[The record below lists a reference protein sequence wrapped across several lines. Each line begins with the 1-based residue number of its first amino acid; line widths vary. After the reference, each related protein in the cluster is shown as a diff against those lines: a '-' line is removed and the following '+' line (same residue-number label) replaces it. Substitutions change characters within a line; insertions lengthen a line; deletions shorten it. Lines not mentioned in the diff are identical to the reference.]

1 MNTQKIY
8 DTITST
14 IIEMLEQHKKEG
26 FTKSWYNVSDDRVF
40 AYNRGNNHT
49 YRGINQI
56 VLQHIRNKFGYSY
69 NGWLTFKQLSDLGGR
84 IQKGSKAAM
93 VVYKSNLYLDKATGK
108 NITSLV
114 LHLQKLGQSIEHLN
128 YKKMGYMKGYTVFNI
143 SQIEN
148 LPTEYYQIEEL
159 EKMTEFERNE
169 KAEFMINCTGANIK
183 YMTKNSA
190 YYLPQA
196 DEIHLPQRKQFKDE
210 ESFYRT
216 AFHELGHWTGNPK
229 RLNRD
234 MSGVFGS
241 KEYAFEELIAE
252 LNTAYINAFLG
263 YNNSI
268 TNNVAY
274 IDSWLSIMKNDTKF
288 IVSASSQAQKASDY
302 IFEFAEAKQHLLTA

>member
-26 FTKSWYNVSDDRVF
+26 FTKSWYNVSEDRLF
-40 AYNRGNNHT
+40 AYNRGSNHT

-69 NGWLTFKQLSDLGGR
+69 NGWLTFKQLSELGGR

-114 LHLQKLGQSIEHLN
+114 LHLLKAGQSIEHLN
-128 YKKMGYMKGYTVFNI
+128 YKKMGYMKGYAVFNI

-148 LPTEYYQIEEL
+148 LPTKYYQIEEL

-169 KAEFMINCTGANIK
+169 KAEFMINSTGANIK
-183 YMTKNSA
+183 YMAKNSA
-190 YYLPQA
+190 YYLPQS

-216 AFHELGHWTGNPK
+216 AFHELGHWTGHEK
-229 RLNRD
+229 RLNRN

-274 IDSWLSIMKNDTKF
+274 INSWLSIMRNDTKF
-288 IVSASSQAQKASDY
+288 IVSASSQAQKASDC
-302 IFEFAEAKQHLLTA
+302 IFEFAEEKQHLLIA